1 MKTPAGLGC
10 SKPGCFAVNL
20 VITSFEY
27 TFPRTSKAALQYV
40 EIVFLHIF
48 ETSSPMV
55 VIQPPAWSEN
65 LLIYI
70 DSPYG
75 CQRADNFVRVTPAW
89 TCGLSGVAAFRRF
102 LFVCLASS
110 RAAGIFTPGDMVGL
124 TGLEPVT
131 PRLSSVCSNQLSY
144 RPMAGLQPAISNF
157 KFEISNCAEGAL
169 VEACGF
175 EPQTFCLQS
184 RRSTN

>member
-1 MKTPAGLGC
+1 
-10 SKPGCFAVNL
+10 
-20 VITSFEY
+20 
-27 TFPRTSKAALQYV
+27 
-40 EIVFLHIF
+40 
-48 ETSSPMV
+48 MV

-144 RPMAGLQPAISNF
+144 RPFYGLAARNF
-157 KFEISNCAEGAL
+157 KFQI
-169 VEACGF
+169 
-175 EPQTFCLQS
+175 
-184 RRSTN
+184 